1 MQPDLFSA
9 EGKRGAA
16 PWTGD
21 LRRAAEVCARWQAD
35 FCDYADQGRQTAS
48 VPLSEIAA
56 VSVAVSRLVEP
67 KADGGDPADPIAFLE
82 SWLEGGRAGG
92 AVAPK
97 ILTPGQGRALLDGI
111 RARLAAAGAT

>member
-1 MQPDLFSA
+1 MQPDLFAA
-9 EGKRGAA
+9 ERKRATA

-21 LRRAAEVCARWQAD
+21 LRRAAEVCARWNAD
-35 FCDYADQGRQTAS
+35 FRDYADQGRQTAS
-48 VPLSEIAA
+48 VPLSEIAV
-56 VSVAVSRLVEP
+56 VSAAVSRLVEP
-67 KADGGDPADPIAFLE
+67 KADGEDPADPVAFLE
-82 SWLEGGRAGG
+82 TWLDGGRGG